1 MPLFD
6 MHMVLTIVGIALLG
20 GIIGLDRTA
29 VGQIMISQ
37 PIVAAPLIGLTL
49 GDATTGLI
57 VGAALELIWL
67 LDMPVG
73 SFVPADSTVAA
84 VFATASAILGSS
96 GSERLSLTG
105 FSILLTVLLAPV
117 TMRAD
122 TVIRN
127 FNARLAHRVQA
138 PSKGPLGI
146 ILSRVHRM
154 GMLVFFLKFF
164 VLYLLLI
171 PAGMIAVRLFTHAP
185 ETFHR
190 AMTFY
195 VKVLPLLGAALVVR
209 KLSMKTVD
217 RFLLGGFV
225 MVAVLVQLVH
235 APVLMIMLLI
245 ITGASLG
252 ARYRERQQS

>member
-1 MPLFD
+1 MPFFE
-6 MHMVLTIVGIALLG
+6 MHTALTIAGIALLG

-29 VGQIMISQ
+29 AGQIMISQ
-37 PIVAAPLIGLTL
+37 PIVAAPLIGWTL

-84 VFATASAILGSS
+84 VFATAGAILGST
-96 GSERLSLTG
+96 GSDRLSLTG

-122 TVIRN
+122 AIIRN

-138 PSKGPLGI
+138 PSEKPLGAV
-146 ILSRVHRM
+146 LSRAHRA
-154 GMLVFFLKFF
+154 GLCVFFLKFF
-164 VLYLLLI
+164 VLYLVLI
-171 PAGMIAVRLFTHAP
+171 PAGMGAVRLFTLAP
-185 ETFHR
+185 ETVHR
-190 AMTFY
+190 AMMFY

-217 RFLLGGFV
+217 HFFLGGFV
-225 MVAVLVQLVH
+225 MVAVLVQIVH

-245 ITGASLG
+245 LTGASLG

>member
-6 MHMVLTIVGIALLG
+6 MHMVLTIAGIALLG

-37 PIVAAPLIGLTL
+37 PIVAAPLIGWVL

-67 LDMPVG
+67 LDIPVG

-84 VFATASAILGSS
+84 VFATAIAILGSP
-96 GSERLSLTG
+96 GNERLSLTG
-105 FSILLTVLLAPV
+105 FSILLTVLLAPI

-127 FNARLAHRVQA
+127 FNSRLAHRIQA
-138 PSKGPLGI
+138 SSEEALGA
-146 ILSRVHRM
+146 ILSRAHRA
-154 GMLVFFLKFF
+154 GLGVFFLKFF
-164 VLYLLLI
+164 LLYLLLV
-171 PAGMIAVRLFTHAP
+171 PMGMIAVRLFTHAP
-185 ETFHR
+185 ETYHR

-217 RFLLGGFV
+217 HFLLGGFV
-225 MVAVLVQLVH
+225 MVAVLVQFVH
-235 APVLMIMLLI
+235 APALMIMLLI

-252 ARYRERQQS
+252 ARYRERQS

>member
-6 MHMVLTIVGIALLG
+6 THIVLTIVGIALLG

-73 SFVPADSTVAA
+73 AFVPADSTVAA
-84 VFATASAILGSS
+84 VFATAIAILGSP
-96 GSERLSLTG
+96 GGERLSLTG
-105 FSILLTVLLAPV
+105 FSLLLTVLLAPV

-127 FNARLAHRVQA
+127 FNSRLGQRILA
-138 PSKGPLGI
+138 PSGEPLGT
-146 ILSRVHRM
+146 ILSRAHRA
-154 GMLVFFLKFF
+154 GLWVFFMKFF

-171 PAGMIAVRLFTHAP
+171 PAGMIAVRLFTYAP
-185 ETFHR
+185 ETYHR
-190 AMTFY
+190 AMIFY

-217 RFLLGGFV
+217 RFLLAGFV
-225 MVAVLVQLVH
+225 LVAVLVQFVH
-235 APVLMIMLLI
+235 APALMIMLLI

-252 ARYRERQQS
+252 ARYRERHA